1 MRAGGR
7 AGGWDGTGRDG
18 RADGGAES
26 YPFLCFLSILAGYFK
41 KGSGGGELGG
51 KRCI

>member
-1 MRAGGR
+1 VRAGGR
-7 AGGWDGTGRDG
+7 VGRDGTGRDG

-26 YPFLCFLSILAGYFK
+26 FPFLCFLSILAGYFK